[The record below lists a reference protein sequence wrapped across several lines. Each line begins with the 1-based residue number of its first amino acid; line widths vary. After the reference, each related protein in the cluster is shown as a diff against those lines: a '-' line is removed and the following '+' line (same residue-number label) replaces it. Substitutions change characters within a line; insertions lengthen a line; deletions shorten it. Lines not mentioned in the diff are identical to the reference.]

1 MAEKNNNGNN
11 SNNTPKPPKPPKNT
25 AASGST
31 SAGSSTG
38 GGQRR
43 GGRGGGGGR
52 RSGGS
57 GGGGEGGKSPKL
69 RIVPLGGMSEIG
81 KNMTVFEMGNDAI
94 VIDTGL
100 MFPANDMLGV
110 DYIIP
115 DFSYLV
121 HRVKEKRDLKLH
133 AILYTHGHEDHTGAV
148 THVIDAFQGT
158 PIYATPLTAG
168 LLENKLREG
177 RLTQHTQINVFNA
190 GDQIK
195 VGPFVVDSF
204 HVNHSIPQCVGFG
217 IHTPWGPVVH
227 TGDYKFDHTP
237 VDGRPADYAR
247 LAGFQKEGALLLM
260 ADSTNADRPGWTP
273 SESVIDGAFDTVFR
287 QAQGRI
293 IVATFA
299 SLISRVQQV
308 ANAAMK
314 HGRKLAIAGHS
325 MTNNT
330 RIARTLGILKV
341 PDSLLIDL
349 SRINQIPD
357 NQVVIMA
364 TGAQGEPSAVLAR
377 IANGSHRQLEVEEG
391 DTIVLSS
398 HPIPGNEEMVYRT
411 INQLM
416 RRGANVIYDPILP
429 VHVSGHGSQEE
440 MRMMLNLVKP
450 KFFMPVH
457 GELRHLKAHAKLG
470 VESGIPESNI
480 IIGEN
485 GGVIEVDGR
494 GIRQVDRVPGG
505 YVFVD
510 GSGVGDVGHAV
521 LRDREALSREGFVVV
536 VLNIDRSGNLKGEPE
551 VVSRGFAYQADRT
564 DLSRQI
570 KTAVRE
576 TLSNGRLN
584 GRRSDILNEAL
595 SRMFFTETRRRPVVM
610 TVVNEV

>member
-1 MAEKNNNGNN
+1 MAGKNNNP
-11 SNNTPKPPKPPKNT
+11 NTPEQNPPNKR
-25 AASGST
+25 G
-31 SAGSSTG
+31 GGRRGG
-38 GGQRR
+38 GGQRNHNN
-43 GGRGGGGGR
+43 
-52 RSGGS
+52 SGGDN
-57 GGGGEGGKSPKL
+57 KQPRM
-69 RIVPLGGMSEIG
+69 RIIPLGGMGEIG
-81 KNMTVFEMGNDAI
+81 KNMTVFEWGNDA
-94 VIDTGL
+94 VVVDTGL

-121 HRVKEKRDLKLH
+121 QRVKEKRDLRLH

-148 THVIDAFQGT
+148 NHVIEAFPGT

-177 RLTQHTQINVFNA
+177 RMGQHTQVNVFNA

-195 VGPFVVDSF
+195 VGPFVVETF
-204 HVNHSIPQCVGFG
+204 HVNHSIPQCVGFAF
-217 IHTPWGPVVH
+217 HTPWGMIVH

-237 VDGRPADYAR
+237 VDGQPADYAR
-247 LAGFQKEGALLLM
+247 LAGFQQEGVLMLM

-273 SESVIDGAFDTVFR
+273 SEAVIDGAFDQVFR
-287 QAQGRI
+287 EAQGRI

-314 HGRKLAIAGHS
+314 YGRKIAVAGHS
-325 MTNNT
+325 MVNNT
-330 RIARTLGILKV
+330 RIARGLGILKA
-341 PDSLLIDL
+341 PDSLFVDVARVHQL
-349 SRINQIPD
+349 PD

-377 IANGSHRQLEVEEG
+377 IANGSHRQLEVVEG

-440 MRMMLNLVKP
+440 MRLMLNLVKP
-450 KFFMPVH
+450 KYFMPVH
-457 GELRHLKAHAKLG
+457 GELRHLKAHAKLAVDSG
-470 VESGIPESNI
+470 VPENNI
-480 IIGEN
+480 FVGEN
-485 GGVIEVDGR
+485 GVVIEIDAR
-494 GIRQVDRVPGG
+494 GVRKVDRVPGG

-510 GSGVGDVGHAV
+510 GSGVGDIGHAV
-521 LRDREALSREGFVVV
+521 IRDRELLSREGFVVV
-536 VLNIDRSGNLKGEPE
+536 VLNVDRNGSLKGNPE
-551 VVSRGFAYQADRT
+551 VVSRGFAYSNDIG
-564 DLSRQI
+564 DLTKQI
-570 KTAVRE
+570 RSAVTE

-584 GRRSDILNEAL
+584 GRRSDILNETL
-595 SRMFFTETRRRPVVM
+595 SKLFYTETRRRPMVM
-610 TVVNEV
+610 TVINEV

>member
-1 MAEKNNNGNN
+1 M
-11 SNNTPKPPKPPKNT
+11 
-25 AASGST
+25 
-31 SAGSSTG
+31 
-38 GGQRR
+38 
-43 GGRGGGGGR
+43 
-52 RSGGS
+52 
-57 GGGGEGGKSPKL
+57 
-69 RIVPLGGMSEIG
+69 RIIPLGGMGEIG

-94 VIDTGL
+94 IVDTGL

-115 DFSYLV
+115 DFNYLV
-121 HRVKEKRDLKLH
+121 QRVKEKRDLKLH

-217 IHTPWGPVVH
+217 IHTPWGPIVH
-227 TGDYKFDHTP
+227 TGDFKFDHTP
-237 VDGRPADYAR
+237 VDGQPADYAR

-260 ADSTNADRPGWTP
+260 SDSTNADRPGWTP
-273 SESVIDGAFDTVFR
+273 SEAIIDGAFDQVFR
-287 QAQGRI
+287 EAKGRI
-293 IVATFA
+293 IVGTFA
-299 SLISRVQQV
+299 SLISRIQQV
-308 ANAAMK
+308 ANAAIK
-314 HGRKLAIAGHS
+314 YGRKLAIAGHS

-341 PDSLLIDL
+341 PDSLFVDLARIDHYPDE
-349 SRINQIPD
+349 QI
-357 NQVVIMA
+357 VIMA

-377 IANGSHRQLEVEEG
+377 IANGSHRQLEVEPG

-440 MRMMLNLVKP
+440 MRLMLNLVKP
-450 KFFMPVH
+450 KYFMPVH
-457 GELRHLKAHAKLG
+457 GELRHLKAHANLG
-470 VESGIPESNI
+470 IESGIPESNI

-485 GGVIEVDGR
+485 GSVIEIDGK
-494 GIRQVDRVPGG
+494 GIRKVDRIPGG

-510 GSGVGDVGHAV
+510 GSGVGDIGHAV
-521 LRDREALSREGFVVV
+521 IRDREILSRDGFVVV
-536 VLNIDRSGNLKGEPE
+536 VLNVDRNGGLKGTPE
-551 VVSRGFAYQADRT
+551 IVSKGFAFQADNP
-564 DLSRQI
+564 DLMRQI
-570 KTAVRE
+570 KMVVND

-584 GRRSDILNEAL
+584 GRRNDILNEML
-595 SRMFFTETRRRPVVM
+595 SKMFYSETRRRPMVM
-610 TVVNEV
+610 TVINEV